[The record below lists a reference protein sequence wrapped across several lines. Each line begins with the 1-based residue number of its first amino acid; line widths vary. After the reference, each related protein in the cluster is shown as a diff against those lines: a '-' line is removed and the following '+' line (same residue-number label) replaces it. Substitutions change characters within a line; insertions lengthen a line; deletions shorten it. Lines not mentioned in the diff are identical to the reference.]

1 MRKLNQ
7 STRNSI
13 RQTIDFY
20 RKHDKQLTVI
30 YTVSL
35 LEYQWIHYWVTNDED
50 KYEITDEFGSG
61 GNFIERKITDSLY
74 KAIESNVN
82 MLWKDPP
89 DAYATY
95 VLSLLENQRPSFF
108 IDSQ

>member
-7 STRNSI
+7 ATRNSI
-13 RQTIDFY
+13 RQAIDFY
-20 RKHDKQLTVI
+20 RKHDKRLTVI

-35 LEYQWIHYWVTNDED
+35 MEYQWIHFWVTNDED

-61 GNFIERKITDSLY
+61 GNFIERTISDDLY
-74 KAIESNVN
+74 KAIEKNVD
-82 MLWKDPP
+82 LFWKDPP

-95 VLSLLENQRPSFF
+95 VLSLLENQHKKFF
-108 IDSQ
+108 I